1 MTHKELD
8 LFYAAHELGTGLH
21 GKFAALIGDAYLMAD
36 RTNSEKLVRA
46 FPAIFEKGHQ
56 AAHPKLAR
64 QRFEQQQAELER
76 QDA

>member
-1 MTHKELD
+1 
-8 LFYAAHELGTGLH
+8 
-21 GKFAALIGDAYLMAD
+21 MAD
-36 RTNSEKLVRA
+36 RANSEKLVRA

-64 QRFEQQQAELER
+64 QWFEQQQAESER